1 MSQLRNATA
10 KLSRRLVKKSDSPI
24 GVGDVDGCR
33 ELLNEFTKAQFAR
46 LRRLIAPHR
55 FGCRFANAR
64 FELVVRSPD
73 GCEGLG
79 RLVIC
84 FSHVLMEEVKDDALT
99 AETAHQN
106 NRRTPRPSKSAQA
119 EDKKRQTTAWT

>member
-1 MSQLRNATA
+1 MSQFRNTTA

-33 ELLNEFTKAQFAR
+33 EYFNEFTKARFAR

-64 FELVVRSPD
+64 FELVVRSLD

-84 FSHVLMEEVKDDALT
+84 FSHVLVEEAEDDALN
-99 AETAHQN
+99 AETARQN
-106 NRRTPRPSKSAQA
+106 T
-119 EDKKRQTTAWT
+119 